1 MWYRN
6 YRKLHKHYT
15 KSLCGMVNMTLEDN
29 SQIGKPWTISIR
41 LVDQSHFIR
50 LVDQSLN
57 QYRINQLVYK

>member
-15 KSLCGMVNMTLEDN
+15 KSLCGMINMTLEDN

-41 LVDQSHFIR
+41 LVDQS
-50 LVDQSLN
+50 LN